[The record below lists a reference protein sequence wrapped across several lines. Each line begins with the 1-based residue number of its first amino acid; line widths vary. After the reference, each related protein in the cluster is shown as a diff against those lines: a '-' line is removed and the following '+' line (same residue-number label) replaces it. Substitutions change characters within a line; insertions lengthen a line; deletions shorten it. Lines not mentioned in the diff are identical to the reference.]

1 MALID
6 MLTDI
11 KSFNYNK
18 VGKKHDEY
26 FGEDNATGFTTNRDT
41 KNPTEFGGVNGE
53 KFNSNSSVYSKI
65 KGVDFFTNT
74 NRPGFLFDMTTDF
87 DESKTSLYIIG
98 SGNDFNFTEK
108 RGFSTF
114 NVSTPYTIDRDT
126 GDETELPDG
135 GGSLY
140 SKKINDFRAGLSR
153 VDFFGNEHRPGFL
166 PNLQNLLKV
175 TFFTGLTS
183 TEFDTNSSLYSTG
196 LDGQQLTGVDFI
208 FNTNATGFTPN
219 RKTQDLGPGLGERG
233 FTELAT
239 GEKAG
244 EYLIGGTEYGFPTPG
259 KNFGGEIFFSD
270 IHATGFTPNRTTKDL
285 GPGLG
290 QRGFSIVGNGE
301 KAGEYKIGSSDY
313 DKIVRSY
320 ENFPVLSTAVF
331 ENSDIPLRDSLSM
344 QSDGTFSL
352 KQYSVL
358 NTSYGQIRVAR
369 SVDNRNM
376 GINLGNEVPKESKD
390 YITSKP
396 NIPTVPDFS
405 EGHVYGAPISRL
417 ALEDRKGDVDNQYIK
432 FGGGNAGLRPGYAS
446 NANQGVFGFDSP
458 YIIKEI
464 GDRYDSLDW
473 AVDSA
478 ITILPFKIVRT
489 AEDVIRIGK
498 WNLTAKGIMWNAN
511 QFLLTNQGARQ
522 ETKLFNPLG
531 TLGSIVPHVHLPRH
545 TDGTFKDFEEPDK
558 YPDKITGTSTIFAH
572 KLHQPLFG
580 ESGQRIPDDPTGL
593 AQEALDRTDASFKGM
608 GINYTNRMENL
619 RYYRVEENK
628 GPVPN
633 LHPLT
638 ALGLGNKE
646 FVDPTHH
653 VKSTKGP
660 FGENLGN
667 KTEDGE
673 KIEDKHSSLI
683 TNYKN
688 LENFPASTGQGGVR
702 GIDSS
707 LKNMEQ
713 MNLAGDDVEKIN
725 IKQSTGAVLASEVSK
740 KKGPVKKKEL
750 ATKYN
755 LGRGLI
761 SKGDK
766 LYEVGTSNMLQVP
779 YGGVFNK
786 LKSSIG
792 DLPKDFIN
800 FRIRDAVNGKWLI
813 FPAHLGAIT
822 DTISPEWTKEAYI
835 GRPDEVHIYTKTS
848 RTVGFDFKVAAF
860 TKQEI
865 PIIQE
870 KMNYLVGLGYPT
882 FKKMLPTDV
891 EERPVSPYIYLT
903 IGDLFNNTPGY
914 FDSITISTEENYTW
928 EIDEGFQTP
937 MMYNVSVNFVYIG
950 RHLPQTLGKHYD
962 VPWLKDSGA
971 GPNKYGT
978 FGSQDPRDESPK
990 SIRPFI
996 EGGDVEDHWSK
1007 NVQPHGTS

>member
-26 FGEDNATGFTTNRDT
+26 FGEDNATGFTTNRNT
-41 KNPTEFGGVNGE
+41 KDPTEFVEGSGND
-53 KFNSNSSVYSKI
+53 FNFKNKVGYSRFEDTNQT
-65 KGVDFFTNT
+65 GFTIDRNT
-74 NRPGFLFDMTTDF
+74 MDPTEF
-87 DESKTSLYIIG
+87 IIG

-114 NVSTPYTIDRDT
+114 NVSTSYTIDRDT

-166 PNLQNLLKV
+166 PNLHNLLKV

-196 LDGQQLTGVDFI
+196 LDAQILTGRDGWL
-208 FNTNATGFTPN
+208 NLNASGFTT
-219 RKTQDLGPGLGERG
+219 K
-233 FTELAT
+233 
-239 GEKAG
+239 
-244 EYLIGGTEYGFPTPG
+244 
-259 KNFGGEIFFSD
+259 
-270 IHATGFTPNRTTKDL
+270 RTTKDKDTD
-285 GPGLG
+285 
-290 QRGFSIVGNGE
+290 GE
-301 KAGEYKIGSSDY
+301 TFAGEYILGSSDY
-313 DKIVRSY
+313 DNIITAY
-320 ENFPVLSTAVF
+320 ENFPGLSTAVF
-331 ENSDIPLRDSLSM
+331 NNSDIPLRDSMTM
-344 QSDGTFSL
+344 QNDGTYSM

-358 NTSYGQIRVAR
+358 NTGYGQIRMAR
-369 SVDNRNM
+369 SVDNRDT
-376 GINLGNEVPKESKD
+376 GINLGNEVPKESKE
-390 YITSKP
+390 YITSSPNKP
-396 NIPTVPDFS
+396 TTYS

-417 ALEDRKGDVDNQYIK
+417 ALEDRKGDIDNQYIK

-458 YIIKEI
+458 YVIKELT
-464 GDRYDSLDW
+464 GDESKDGYASLDW
-473 AVDSA
+473 AVDGT
-478 ITILPFKIVRT
+478 ITILPFKIIRT
-489 AEDVIRIGK
+489 AEDVIRVGK

-511 QFLLTNQGARQ
+511 QFMLQAQNARW
-522 ETKLFNPLG
+522 ETRFFNPIG
-531 TLGSIVPHVHLPRH
+531 PLGSLVPHVHVPRH
-545 TDGTFKDFEEPDK
+545 PGNAGLTDVEN
-558 YPDKITGTSTIFAH
+558 
-572 KLHQPLFG
+572 
-580 ESGQRIPDDPTGL
+580 PTGYSDNAFDKDDIHAVREPASNAL
-593 AQEALDRTDASFKGM
+593 AEAGNDMVDAGLKGL
-608 GINYTNRMENL
+608 GIHYENRMENL
-619 RYYRVEENK
+619 RTYRIEKDK

-633 LHPLT
+633 LNPL
-638 ALGLGNKE
+638 ASLGVGFGNKE
-646 FVDPTHH
+646 FVDPKHH
-653 VKSTKGP
+653 QKSMKGP
-660 FGENLGN
+660 DGGDILE
-667 KTEDGE
+667 KTEDGVTLEE
-673 KIEDKHSSLI
+673 KHGWMI
-683 TNYKN
+683 TKYSDLTKFNELK
-688 LENFPASTGQGGVR
+688 STGQGHVVGVDR
-702 GIDSS
+702 S
-707 LKNMEQ
+707 LLNMEE
-713 MNLAGDDVEKIN
+713 MSADGEVIKIDEK
-725 IKQSTGAVLASEVSK
+725 QESGAVLTSEVGK
-740 KKGPVKKKEL
+740 VKSPKRNKTL
-750 ATKYN
+750 ASDYN
-755 LGRGLI
+755 LGKGLI

-766 LYEVGTSNMLQVP
+766 LYEVGVSNMLQVP
-779 YGGVFNK
+779 YGGQFNK
-786 LKSSIG
+786 LTDSIEK
-792 DLPKDFIN
+792 LPKDFIN

-822 DTISPEWTKEAYI
+822 DTVSPEWTKEAYI

-937 MMYNVSVNFVYIG
+937 MMYNVAVNFVYIG

-978 FGSQDPRDESPK
+978 FGSQDPRDESK
-990 SIRPFI
+990 ESIRPTI
-996 EGGDVEDHWSK
+996 HGDQAWST
-1007 NVQPHGTS
+1007 NVVPHEAL